1 MAALEDLRVR
11 LDGIDEQIVRLYEE
25 RMKVCEEVGE
35 LKVQNWGRVLDRQ
48 RERNKLNDVAS
59 KASNEF
65 NKKGIQEL
73 YEQLMSMSRK
83 LQYQQM
89 VEAGAL
95 GKLPC
100 KPEAGQARLR
110 PGDAFLLC
118 SDGFWEHVYQE
129 EMLADLLK
137 AETPKQWAEGMLLRH
152 IRRTPPGN
160 DNFSLITVFAEEEL

>member
-59 KASNEF
+59 KATNEF

-95 GKLPC
+95 GKLPFIGIDSLE
-100 KPEAGQARLR
+100 KDTARVVYQGVEGAYGQAAMLKHSGTPWRLSR
-110 PGDAFLLC
+110 T
-118 SDGFWEHVYQE
+118 E
-129 EMLADLLK
+129 
-137 AETPKQWAEGMLLRH
+137 
-152 IRRTPPGN
+152 RRIMRCCR
-160 DNFSLITVFAEEEL
+160 SRIHRRER